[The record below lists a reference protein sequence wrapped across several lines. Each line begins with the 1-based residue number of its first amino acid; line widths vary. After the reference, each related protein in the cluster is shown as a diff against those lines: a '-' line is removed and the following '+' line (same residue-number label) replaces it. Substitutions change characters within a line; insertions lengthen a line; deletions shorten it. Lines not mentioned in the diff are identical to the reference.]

1 MRLADGRSR
10 VSRQKG
16 NCEGELK
23 SVMCEVFPISGGSDH
38 CDQPRGFL
46 TS

>member
-23 SVMCEVFPISGGSDH
+23 SVKCSQLVEEVTTVTNPAAS
-38 CDQPRGFL
+38 
-46 TS
+46 

>member
-16 NCEGELK
+16 NCEE
-23 SVMCEVFPISGGSDH
+23 CEVFPISGGSDH